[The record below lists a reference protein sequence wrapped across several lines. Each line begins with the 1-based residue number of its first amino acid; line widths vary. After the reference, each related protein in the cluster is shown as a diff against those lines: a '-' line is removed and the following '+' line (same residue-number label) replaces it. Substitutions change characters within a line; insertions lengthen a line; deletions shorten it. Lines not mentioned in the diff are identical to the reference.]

1 MPTLVM
7 MHGMTGTAEMMR
19 PFAEK
24 ILPDGWALLVPDAR
38 FAHPAIGY
46 DGYLYHC
53 SESSSPDFHDMS
65 LGDINTK
72 NFWDLYYSYN
82 SEKMKN
88 DFKLMEFN

>member
-1 MPTLVM
+1 M
-7 MHGMTGTAEMMR
+7 
-19 PFAEK
+19 
-24 ILPDGWALLVPDAR
+24 LPCFAR
-38 FAHPAIGY
+38 FAHPAIGF

-82 SEKMKN
+82 SEKMKH
-88 DFKLMEFN
+88 DFNLMNKNKCMCDRKLYIVNKEMQKFDIVNKI